1 MLIVESLLIHCGEES
16 LVLAAV
22 QGAHYVCGS
31 HHVEIVVKRVYSA
44 HFGGGDGVSVITLPR
59 RCMGKTSLVVV
70 AVQGAPC
77 KRNLL
82 AGEVRGQEWL

>member
-1 MLIVESLLIHCGEES
+1 MEYPLLIVESLLVRCGEES

-44 HFGGGDGVSVITLPR
+44 HFGGGMVYPSYNLATTTR
-59 RCMGKTSLVVV
+59 GKNRP
-70 AVQGAPC
+70 G
-77 KRNLL
+77 
-82 AGEVRGQEWL
+82 GGRGSRSPER